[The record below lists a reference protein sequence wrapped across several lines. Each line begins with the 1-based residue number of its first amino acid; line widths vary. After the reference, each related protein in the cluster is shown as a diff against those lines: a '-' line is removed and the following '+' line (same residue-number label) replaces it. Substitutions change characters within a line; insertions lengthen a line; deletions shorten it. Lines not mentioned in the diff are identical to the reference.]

1 MIMEFDTKLIHGGI
15 SEDKYTGAT
24 SVPIYMHPP
33 FINRRLVKTNTN
45 IPVRVTPPGKR
56 LKN

>member
-1 MIMEFDTKLIHGGI
+1 MEFDTKLIHGGI

-24 SVPIYMHPP
+24 SVPILYGIQL